1 MKYIVLSRK
10 DWEGQHAPIVAHE
23 KAHIAYRHSVDLLL
37 VDFMSALQWFNPAI
51 WMLRADLQ
59 ELHEYE
65 ADDAVLRSGANL
77 REYQYLL
84 IKKAVSR
91 SGYSVANSFNHSI
104 LKNRITMMS
113 KSKSPLRRGLRV
125 LYLLPLVCLGIGLQA
140 RTVYVPTDKGSENF
154 QNPLIILQELGQPE
168 REITKAEYDA
178 LDQGRINSVQMLK
191 DEAAFKRYGD
201 KAAHG
206 VIVVMLK
213 TPMEMDEIVVVRYRE
228 VEEEPIAFR
237 LIPDQMPRFQGG
249 DLNEFSKWLCQRI
262 YTPEDCNHSGT
273 MRVSFEVLADGTVG
287 DVQVLESV
295 CPELDAIVTATIR
308 KSPKWEPGTTRDG
321 KPIATNLKIP
331 IIFQV
336 RNTAKK

>member
-1 MKYIVLSRK
+1 
-10 DWEGQHAPIVAHE
+10 
-23 KAHIAYRHSVDLLL
+23 
-37 VDFMSALQWFNPAI
+37 
-51 WMLRADLQ
+51 
-59 ELHEYE
+59 
-65 ADDAVLRSGANL
+65 
-77 REYQYLL
+77 
-84 IKKAVSR
+84 
-91 SGYSVANSFNHSI
+91 
-104 LKNRITMMS
+104 MMS

-140 RTVYVPTDKGSENF
+140 KTVYVPTDKGSENF